1 MRKQELKMNNL
12 QTIKEI
18 KDLEIKRNQLITA
31 SKESISRF
39 EKEIE
44 TLMQDQKT
52 IILGLIKVKNVFGK
66 KKTEEDI
73 EQKLLETKIKLEN
86 EQNKLKLLEVSS
98 IKENLSL
105 DKICQEMNEM
115 KKQSMENLKELEHE
129 AIELHKA
136 YLEKKRLYNELLE
149 QTNSSILSTNNYLD
163 QIFNDDVLYRDGSY
177 WDRKTG
183 VRVNRQRPGI
193 HTIMGSKDLCKKEG
207 R

>member
-1 MRKQELKMNNL
+1 MNNL

-31 SKESISRF
+31 SKESISML

-66 KKTEEDI
+66 KKTEGDI

-86 EQNKLKLLEVSS
+86 EQNKLKLLEASS

-115 KKQSMENLKELEHE
+115 KKQSMENLKELEYE

-193 HTIMGSKDLCKKEG
+193 HTIMGSKELCKKEG

>member
-1 MRKQELKMNNL
+1 MNNL

-18 KDLEIKRNQLITA
+18 KDLERKRNQLITE
-31 SKESISRF
+31 SKESISML
-39 EKEIE
+39 EKKIE

-86 EQNKLKLLEVSS
+86 EQNKLKLLEASS

-105 DKICQEMNEM
+105 DKICQEMNEV
-115 KKQSMENLKELEHE
+115 KKQSMEKLKGLEHE

-149 QTNSSILSTNNYLD
+149 QTNSSILFTNNYLD

-193 HTIMGSKDLCKKEG
+193 HTIIGSKELCKKEG